1 MDIRQH
7 LKSKTQRWN
16 LALAVAGIIELNF
29 HLLRDNLGDSYGAAF
44 ILVSVVGAI
53 LRSVTTEAINAK

>member
-7 LKSKTQRWN
+7 LKSKTQWFN
-16 LALAVAGIIELNF
+16 LALAVAGILELNF
-29 HLLRDNLGDSYGAAF
+29 HLLRDNLGDWYGVAF
-44 ILVSVVGAI
+44 ILVSVIGAV